1 MVQRSQGS
9 FSHSHTHFGDNLSNP
24 IHGILTKNGMSI
36 TVTYNNSNYTHTNV
50 HELKFEVKYGTTVTD
65 DMKMYFNS
73 QVIFPNG

>member
-1 MVQRSQGS
+1 
-9 FSHSHTHFGDNLSNP
+9 
-24 IHGILTKNGMSI
+24 MSI